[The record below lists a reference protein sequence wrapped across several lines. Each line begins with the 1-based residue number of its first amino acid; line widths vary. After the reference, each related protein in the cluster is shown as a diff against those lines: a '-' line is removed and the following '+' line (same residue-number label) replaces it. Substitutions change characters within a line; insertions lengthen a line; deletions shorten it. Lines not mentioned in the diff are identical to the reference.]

1 MQIIKGS
8 IIKQYASLWD
18 YCEELINSNPG
29 SIVKMKCKTTDDGVT
44 KFERLYVCLDGC
56 KKDFLSGCKP
66 IVGVDSCFIK
76 GFHKG
81 QFLAAVGIDSNNAI
95 YPIAYAIVV
104 QVLQDLVL
112 VF

>member
-44 KFERLYVCLDGC
+44 NLRDCMFAWMVARKI
-56 KKDFLSGCKP
+56 FLVAASQLLEL
-66 IVGVDSCFIK
+66 IVALSRVFTRDSFWPLWALIQTMQFI
-76 GFHKG
+76 
-81 QFLAAVGIDSNNAI
+81 Q
-95 YPIAYAIVV
+95 
-104 QVLQDLVL
+104 
-112 VF
+112 